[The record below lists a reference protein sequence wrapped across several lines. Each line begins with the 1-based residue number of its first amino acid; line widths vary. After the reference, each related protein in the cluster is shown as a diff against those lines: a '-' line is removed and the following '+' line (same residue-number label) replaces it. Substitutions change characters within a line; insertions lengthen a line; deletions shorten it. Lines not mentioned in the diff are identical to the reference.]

1 MTKTRTNKL
10 ISNILL
16 NKVVKLIGD
25 ETTNKHNV
33 KNKPIYN
40 IIFIV
45 HVFLCIYREIDI
57 INNMKYL

>member
-1 MTKTRTNKL
+1 MVIVLISKIKQINGTSKL

-40 IIFIV
+40 IIILFMYFYV
-45 HVFLCIYREIDI
+45 YTE
-57 INNMKYL
+57 K